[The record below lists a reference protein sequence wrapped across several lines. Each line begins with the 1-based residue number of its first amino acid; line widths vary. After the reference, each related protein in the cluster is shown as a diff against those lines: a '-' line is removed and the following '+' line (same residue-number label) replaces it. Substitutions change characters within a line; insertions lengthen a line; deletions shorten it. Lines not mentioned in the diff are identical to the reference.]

1 MEPIMTI
8 THFASNNRTIIKYR
22 TEEGITQESYEGIS
36 IKTAE
41 RKFREAH
48 GLKGQKIRKTVFDHQ
63 DR

>member
-8 THFASNNRTIIKYR
+8 THFAFNNRTIIKYR
-22 TEEGITQESYEGIS
+22 AGDDIIREAYMGVS

-48 GLKGQKIRKTVFDHQ
+48 GLKGKKIRKTVFDHA
-63 DR
+63 DK